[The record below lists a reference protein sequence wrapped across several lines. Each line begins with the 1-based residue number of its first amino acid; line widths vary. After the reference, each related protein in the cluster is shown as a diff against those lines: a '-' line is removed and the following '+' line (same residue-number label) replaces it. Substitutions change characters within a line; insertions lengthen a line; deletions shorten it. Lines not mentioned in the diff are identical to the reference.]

1 MGFTPRK
8 NQGGNFER
16 VTFPLGE
23 NVMTLESIKAF
34 YSEPSEWKP
43 QGQLTFM
50 LIWKDEEGDEF
61 TEFPSAPKEFGYN
74 EKATFWNRIAALA
87 GKTGFD
93 DTDFDEDG
101 NLTSVSL
108 ELEGMDAYQ
117 DGDPVEFFI
126 NTTLKDRNGQFHKD
140 ERGKNAKSDV
150 VVLYRGVSVI
160 GKQCRLVMNERKDK
174 DGKVVEG
181 NKVAQNGA
189 LPLATGS
196 GKKKSGVAPVPPA
209 AAAPAVSAAMP

>member
-1 MGFTPRK
+1 MGFIPRK
-8 NQGGNFER
+8 NQGGNR

-23 NVMTLESIKAF
+23 NVMTLEAIKAF

-50 LIWKDEEGDEF
+50 FVWKDAEGDEF
-61 TEFPSAPKEFGYN
+61 TEFPSAPKGFGYN
-74 EKATFWNRIAALA
+74 EKSTFWNRIAALA

-101 NLTSVSL
+101 NLTTISL
-108 ELEGMDAYQ
+108 ELEGMDKYQ
-117 DGDPVEFFI
+117 EGDPAEFFI
-126 NTTLKDRNGQFHKD
+126 DTTLKDKHGIFHKD

-150 VVLYRGVSVI
+150 NVLYQGASLI
-160 GKQCRLVMNERKDK
+160 GRQCRLVMGERKDK
-174 DGKVVEG
+174 NGNVQEG

-189 LPLATGS
+189 LPLNTGG
-196 GKKKSGVAPVPPA
+196 GKKKSSTQAPPPVPA
-209 AAAPAVSAAMP
+209 AAAPAGMP